1 MNQRFTGVQ
10 VSRRGERGGARLKF
24 IIVVSIVAVVAYA
37 GYLYVPVQFD
47 AYRYKDLMQ
56 HDVDVASTQGYP
68 VTWVS
73 DQLKKS
79 AAEYNVPA
87 NAIITPSAQD
97 SRVIVRVQFT
107 RTIEF
112 PGYTY
117 EYEFDHT
124 AKSTAFLTIK

>member
-1 MNQRFTGVQ
+1 MNQRFTGMQ

-124 AKSTAFLTIK
+124 AKSTAFLTII